1 MSHKER
7 MKVIEQEGSGG
18 FALEEAEKLDSATV
32 EKVQGTVDVSEI
44 VAKYDKESA
53 YRTFR
58 GGLEV
63 FIRVLCIALS
73 GFHLFTA
80 ATGAYPP
87 QIQRAVHLGFV
98 LVLIYLLYPAR
109 ATGSKHKLA
118 WYDVLLAA
126 AGLLSVFELLF
137 VH

>member
-32 EKVQGTVDVSEI
+32 EKVQDTVDVSEI

-73 GFHLFTA
+73 GFHLFYSGHRRVPA
-80 ATGAYPP
+80 AN
-87 QIQRAVHLGFV
+87 
-98 LVLIYLLYPAR
+98 PAR
-109 ATGSKHKLA
+109 RALGLC
-118 WYDVLLAA
+118 
-126 AGLLSVFELLF
+126 AGADLSAVSGAG
-137 VH
+137 HRQQA

>member
-58 GGLEV
+58 GRTGS
-63 FIRVLCIALS
+63 FIRVLCIALFRIPS
-73 GFHLFTA
+73 LQR
-80 ATGAYPP
+80 PP
-87 QIQRAVHLGFV
+87 AHTRRKSSAPCTWALCCC
-98 LVLIYLLYPAR
+98 
-109 ATGSKHKLA
+109 
-118 WYDVLLAA
+118 
-126 AGLLSVFELLF
+126 
-137 VH
+137 

>member
-32 EKVQGTVDVSEI
+32 EKVQDTVDVSEI

-73 GFHLFTA
+73 GFIFL
-80 ATGAYPP
+80 
-87 QIQRAVHLGFV
+87 QRP
-98 LVLIYLLYPAR
+98 PAR
-109 ATGSKHKLA
+109 TRRKSSAPCTWALC
-118 WYDVLLAA
+118 WC
-126 AGLLSVFELLF
+126 
-137 VH
+137 